1 MYLGRNGV
9 MLAPI
14 LRRHVKLSGEGT
26 PVVSCGSI
34 AQQEILEGG
43 SMEEVMSRESL
54 VHVPHVARMQ
64 IPFLVKFAA
73 EMGRDRKE
81 ELSILRITHA
91 RSDSHTM
98 GSLAKYTYRSQRK
111 EDEAT
116 E

>member
-1 MYLGRNGV
+1 
-9 MLAPI
+9 
-14 LRRHVKLSGEGT
+14 
-26 PVVSCGSI
+26 
-34 AQQEILEGG
+34 
-43 SMEEVMSRESL
+43 MEEVMSRESL

-64 IPFLVKFAA
+64 IPFLVKFAT

-91 RSDSHTM
+91 RSNSHTM